1 MGLNAWAWQEKQALA
16 AKQVAVRGALTTT
29 FPRSRWSSMPP
40 VQMER
45 ELTLLRQ
52 KAGSVS
58 PRDLEPL
65 MAAAGGALP
74 DGRVPSAVEFAPG
87 ELRLR
92 GVTLAPDEES
102 VFNTRLQAAGYRARI
117 EDGTLLVR
125 SEGHAMSRT
134 TALQARWKALAP
146 REQNLVLAAGGIV
159 ALALVWWVAL
169 APALATLRQAPEL
182 HRKLDLQ
189 LQHMQRLQAEAQ
201 QLQAQPQTSPSDAVG
216 ALRTAL
222 TQRLGTAAQ
231 MNVLGDRV
239 TVTLKAAPADATAEW
254 LALARTNARA
264 VTVEARLTRS
274 NAAAP
279 SNARPGHTGQC
290 RRPCR
295 PRWDGTVVL
304 ALPAR

>member
-1 MGLNAWAWQEKQALA
+1 
-16 AKQVAVRGALTTT
+16 
-29 FPRSRWSSMPP
+29 
-40 VQMER
+40 
-45 ELTLLRQ
+45 
-52 KAGSVS
+52 
-58 PRDLEPL
+58 
-65 MAAAGGALP
+65 
-74 DGRVPSAVEFAPG
+74 
-87 ELRLR
+87 
-92 GVTLAPDEES
+92 
-102 VFNTRLQAAGYRARI
+102 
-117 EDGTLLVR
+117 
-125 SEGHAMSRT
+125 MSRT

-279 SNARPGHTGQC
+279 SNAGPATLGNAAAPAT
-290 RRPCR
+290 
-295 PRWDGTVVL
+295 PRWTARWCWPCPPVDFSTRPANALRRVQPHPIQPPFCRCRLARQGTV
-304 ALPAR
+304 AARAHCR